1 MKAKDGKHSPFFS
14 MIKKI
19 LQKKKNLLH
28 KSLLDHTYVQPSD
41 GFKRLLLEYGSQQSI
56 AVNKYHVY
64 ISIITKL
71 CCTSI
76 TSCWFAI
83 WKLNKLCSKKRIQF
97 CIYQKE
103 PYKFQFIAGDYTTLA
118 GRNLPMESQSRAH
131 TGGQLMQLP
140 GFSRAEQPLREL
152 ISHSSISPETS
163 LKTRWWETLPTYP
176 ERTARR
182 AEYRAEWHFSV
193 YVVCQALYC
202 IFRNTLRKWHFLALS
217 QEKTH
222 ANSSAHRHAS
232 APPKKRPGGGSRGV
246 TKPRPGWALPG
257 QTGTRCQTRSPRAG
271 QPGVQPP
278 SSCPLS
284 RRQPRCWRGSQPK
297 PPSRSLHRPRYHQDM
312 HQHPP
317 HKFLLL
323 PRCRAAAANCP
334 GAPVEGFSTRP
345 LLPSCQPPGALARA
359 GYKFPT
365 PDGGRRR
372 TRLPSICYAA
382 L

>member
-1 MKAKDGKHSPFFS
+1 MESIPLSFQWLKNPPEN
-14 MIKKI
+14 KKI
-19 LQKKKNLLH
+19 LH

-131 TGGQLMQLP
+131 TGGQLMQLRE
-140 GFSRAEQPLREL
+140 FSRAEQPLRERV
-152 ISHSSISPETS
+152 SHSSISPETS

-222 ANSSAHRHAS
+222 ANNSAHLHAS

-246 TKPRPGWALPG
+246 TKPRPGRALAG
-257 QTGTRCQTRSPRAG
+257 RTGTRCQTRSPRAG

-284 RRQPRCWRGSQPK
+284 RRQPRCWRGSRPK
-297 PPSRSLHRPRYHQDM
+297 PPSHSPDSRSRSERQLRMAQVPRRGVL
-312 HQHPP
+312 HPP
-317 HKFLLL
+317 S
-323 PRCRAAAANCP
+323 P
-334 GAPVEGFSTRP
+334 
-345 LLPSCQPPGALARA
+345 PSRQPPGASASA
-359 GYKFPT
+359 GCSFQPQ
-365 PDGGRRR
+365 PGDGGARVV
-372 TRLPSICYAA
+372 LPFAMQPFDF
-382 L
+382 LFR